1 MSELRDKILA
11 ADNLPKERVIL
22 KSFGD
27 ADVEV
32 RSLTT
37 GQRLKIVKDSTVNGE
52 VDQIKLL
59 PLLMIAT
66 TYDPKDGTQVF
77 SPMDV
82 GPLEDTYAAGLDELL
97 AVTLKLNGFEDSALS
112 VKNSASAQTSTS
124 PSSSPSA
131 SGSLQLG

>member
-1 MSELRDKILA
+1 MSELRDKILTTA
-11 ADNLPKERVIL
+11 NIPKERVTL

-32 RSLTT
+32 RALTT
-37 GQRLKIVKDSTVNGE
+37 GQRLKIVKDCTIDGE
-52 VDQIKLL
+52 VDQVKLL

-77 SPMDV
+77 TATDV

-97 AVTLKLNGFEDSALS
+97 EVTLRLNGFDDPKAA
-112 VKNSASAQTSTS
+112 VKTSASAPMSIS
-124 PSSSPSA
+124 PSSSPSV
-131 SGSLQLG
+131 